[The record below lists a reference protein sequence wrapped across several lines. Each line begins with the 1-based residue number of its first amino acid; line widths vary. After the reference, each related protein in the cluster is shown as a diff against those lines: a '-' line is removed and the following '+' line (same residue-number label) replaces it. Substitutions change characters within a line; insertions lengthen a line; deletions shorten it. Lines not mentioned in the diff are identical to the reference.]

1 MSEAKNKSRALGVMA
16 VLGMIAFLAS
26 VTYFVIVLTGRDQPA
41 KETDQERA
49 ARCAIAP
56 RGERVLDADEVA
68 PLAEANALAEGG
80 KIKPVFTHG
89 ATIGLELFQI
99 QPESLY
105 DRAGL
110 CDGDIVTSVGGIR
123 LDTPEATLDAYEQL
137 RGQKIIGIE
146 LLRRGAAAAYRVRVE

>member
-1 MSEAKNKSRALGVMA
+1 MSEAKNRSRALSIMA

-26 VTYFVIVLTGRDQPA
+26 VTYFIIVLTGRDQPIP
-41 KETDQERA
+41 ETPQQRA
-49 ARCAIAP
+49 ARCAAAP
-56 RGERVLDADEVA
+56 SGEKLLYGDEMA

-80 KIKPVFTHG
+80 KIKVVFTNG

-99 QPESLY
+99 RPESLY

-137 RGQKIIGIE
+137 RGQKLIGIE
-146 LLRRGAAAAYRVRVE
+146 LLRRGSAASYRVRVE